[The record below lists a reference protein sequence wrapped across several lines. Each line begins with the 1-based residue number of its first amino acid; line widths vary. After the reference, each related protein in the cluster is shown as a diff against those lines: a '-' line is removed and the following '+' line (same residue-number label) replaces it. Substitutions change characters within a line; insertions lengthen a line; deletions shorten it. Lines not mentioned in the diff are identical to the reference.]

1 MEYLA
6 PSTQH
11 TNMKVSDLRE
21 TCKFKVCERKKGD
34 RSRTGHESGNK
45 CTNFHSTTIKPPNG
59 ISNDQI
65 KLLQGQFKKNRE
77 EGHTIKGVFCIE
89 GNEETRHV
97 HIKEILPNPTRAG
110 HTTRKRYIAAIAD
123 SMYTTMYDA
132 EKGNHKVPWN
142 KGAINIYQPG
152 KGVRENLTLATF
164 LSYGLKTLARG
175 DDGQAIIPV
184 LDQEVTS
191 GRFLSFGLFDG
202 LQGEELKRQKH
213 IFAQAIMRHWEKKL
227 DKQRTHWID
236 GRREFHMKTI
246 PKFIE
251 DHMPEVHKMSIKEQV
266 SLRPKIIATMYLTEN
281 EKEKYEF
288 TAGFFKGMP
297 KVFDRIAALHP
308 DVDDV
313 HAAVEAEVEERYAR
327 LDPSYAAAATD
338 RTGKGALRKKLKEL
352 EAEVKG
358 LKQRLKSE
366 EESVQRHKGQYDIA
380 MKLLSCEES
389 YSKCYPNAHAKYFET
404 IQKRY
409 DNCQWKDED
418 LFANLDENER
428 RELDVFKDLYSERP
442 PPVRQSTPSPKRK
455 RGE

>member
-45 CTNFHSTTIKPPNG
+45 CTNFHSITIKPPNG
-59 ISNDQI
+59 ITDDQI
-65 KLLQGQFKKNRE
+65 KLLQGQFLKNRE

-89 GNEETRHV
+89 GNEEKRHV
-97 HIKEILPNPTRAG
+97 HITEILPNPTRAS
-110 HTTRKRYIAAIAD
+110 HTTRKKYIAAIAAT
-123 SMYTTMYDA
+123 MYTTKYDA
-132 EKGNHKVPWN
+132 EKGNHEVPWN

-152 KGVRENLTLATF
+152 KAVREGITQATC
-164 LSYGLKTLARG
+164 LSYGLKTLAKG
-175 DDGQAIIPV
+175 PDGQAIVPD

-202 LQGEELKRQKH
+202 LQGKELKRQKH
-213 IFAQAIMRHWEKKL
+213 IFAQAVMRHWQNKVNS
-227 DKQRTHWID
+227 QRTHWID
-236 GRREFHMKTI
+236 GSREFHMEII

-251 DHMPEVHKMSIKEQV
+251 EHMPEVHKMSIKEQV
-266 SLRPKIIATMYLTEN
+266 RLRPKIIATMYLTEN
-281 EKEKYEF
+281 EKEKYKF

-327 LDPSYAAAATD
+327 LDSSYAAAATD

-389 YSKCYPNAHAKYFET
+389 YSKCHPNAHAKYFET

-418 LFANLDENER
+418 LFANLNENER
-428 RELDVFKDLYSERP
+428 DELDVFKDLYSERP